1 MTAAV
6 LAATRRL
13 GTLRPW
19 PLERARFVLGAVAAA
34 IGGAQLVASLAQWVA
49 ADAAVAAALQATA
62 LTAAATGLG
71 AAPVLAARRLAPVAR
86 ITALGFGAGV
96 MLAAAILALL
106 VPAYET
112 ALTRAGSGIVAAVS
126 VTAALAAGAA
136 ALYLLDRALPHRHLD
151 APHAPRAAA
160 GERGAALVAIAI
172 ALHNLPEGLA
182 VGAAAA
188 SGAGGALTLGI
199 ALQNVPEGLVV
210 AVALVALGATRLAA
224 VGIAFA
230 TGLLEPVGGLLGATL
245 ATASAAALPWA
256 LAGAAGAMLFV
267 VLHEMV
273 PQLRQAGMRPA
284 LGALAGIAA
293 MIVLDAAVA

>member
-6 LAATRRL
+6 LNATRRL
-13 GTLRPW
+13 SALTPW
-19 PLERARFVLGAVAAA
+19 RFERARFALGAVASA
-34 IGGAQLVASLAQWVA
+34 IGAAQLVASLAQWVA
-49 ADAAVAAALQATA
+49 ANEAVAAALEATA

-71 AAPVLAARRLAPVAR
+71 ALPVLAARRLAPAMR
-86 ITALGFGAGV
+86 GILLGFGAGV
-96 MLAAAILALL
+96 MLVAAILALL
-106 VPAYET
+106 VPAFQSAR
-112 ALTRAGSGIVAAVS
+112 ALAGGGGAAVLVS
-126 VTAALAAGAA
+126 AALAAGAL
-136 ALYLLDRALPHRHLD
+136 ALAMLDRALPHRHLD
-151 APHAPRAAA
+151 AQGTGRALA
-160 GERGAALVAIAI
+160 GTRSATLVAIAI

-210 AVALVALGATRLAA
+210 AVALVSLGTSRLAA
-224 VGIAFA
+224 AGVAFA
-230 TGLLEPVGGLLGATL
+230 TGLLEPVGGLVGAGL

-273 PQLRQAGMRPA
+273 PQLRGAGVRPA
-284 LGALAGIAA
+284 LGALAGVAA
-293 MIVLDAAVA
+293 MIALDAAVG